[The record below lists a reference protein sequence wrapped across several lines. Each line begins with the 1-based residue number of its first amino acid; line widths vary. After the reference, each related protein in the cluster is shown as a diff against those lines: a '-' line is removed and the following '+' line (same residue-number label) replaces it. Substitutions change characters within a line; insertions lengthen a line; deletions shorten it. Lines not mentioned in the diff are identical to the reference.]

1 MNDRIHTIVIGAGQA
16 GLALSRCLTERGIE
30 HVLLERGRVAQR
42 WSERWDSLRLLSPNW
57 MTRLPGWQYRGDDPD
72 GFMKRDEVIAFLR
85 DYARSFDAPVE
96 EETAVLSVTPFAG
109 LWRVVTDRATWIAD
123 NVVLATGHCHE
134 ARIPA
139 CANDLPPHV
148 AQLST
153 IDYRNPSQIAEGPVL
168 VVGASASGVQL
179 ARELHRAGRRVVLSV
194 GRHSRVPRRYRGRD
208 IHYWLDRI
216 GIMTRALTDMRHP
229 ELARREPSLQLMGG
243 SEDVD
248 LPALA
253 AEGVQLAGRIAGFEN
268 ERALFVDDLTS
279 SMADADRRMNH
290 LLGRIDKHIAAHG
303 AQKCFPRSRS
313 AGFQPAATPA
323 SCRPVAW
330 KAARSATDTPF
341 HTVLWATG
349 YKRSYP
355 WLHADVLDANGE
367 IRHTRGRTS
376 ARGLYVLG
384 LQFLTRRNSSLIDG
398 VGRDAEEIAA
408 ELAQRNAW
416 KEAA

>member
-1 MNDRIHTIVIGAGQA
+1 MNHRIHTIVIGAGQA
-16 GLALSRCLTERGIE
+16 GLALSRCLTERGVE

-96 EETAVLSVTPFAG
+96 EDTEVLSVTPLADA
-109 LWRVVTDRATWIAD
+109 WRVVTDRATWITH
-123 NVVLATGHCHE
+123 NVVIATGHCHE

-139 CANDLPPHV
+139 CANDLPRDI

-168 VVGASASGVQL
+168 IVGASASGVQL
-179 ARELHRAGRRVVLSV
+179 ARELRRAGHDVVLSA
-194 GRHSRVPRRYRGRD
+194 GRHFRVPRRYRGRD
-208 IHYWLDRI
+208 IHYWLDRT
-216 GIMTRALTDMRHP
+216 GIMTRPLTDMRNP
-229 ELARREPSLQLMGG
+229 DLARREPSLQLIGG
-243 SEDVD
+243 SEDLD
-248 LPALA
+248 LHALA
-253 AEGVQLAGRIAGFEN
+253 AEGVQVMGRITSFEN
-268 ERALFVDDLTS
+268 GRPHFADDLQS
-279 SMADADRRMNH
+279 SMADADRRMKH
-290 LLGRIDKHIAAHG
+290 ILERIDRHITAHG
-303 AQKCFPRSRS
+303 ADRRFPRN
-313 AGFQPAATPA
+313 G
-323 SCRPVAW
+323 CRFPVATGYRPP
-330 KAARSATDTPF
+330 APGDNIR
-341 HTVLWATG
+341 TVLWATG

-355 WLHADVLDANGE
+355 WLHANVLDADGE
-367 IRHTRGRTS
+367 IRHTRGRTP

-384 LQFLTRRNSSLIDG
+384 LQFLTRRNSSLLDG

-408 ELAQRNAW
+408 QIAERNAW